1 MSEPDERWLRQYGLD
16 RDPFPEAETPVD
28 FFSRGGRE
36 KQMELLADMASL
48 GRPLVAVIG
57 ESGVGKSTFFH
68 NLLRRLP
75 EQARVARVT
84 AGVFLSSKA
93 LLQAIAR
100 AMGVE
105 ADPDEPLD
113 GLRGRLHASI
123 RERARAGTP
132 CVIMVDDAG
141 ELEGDALAELLSLS
155 ELGLG
160 EQPVR
165 VILFAMPGVRD
176 ALVRATDASR
186 VDGLVHEMMLDRYSL
201 NELRGYLQFRLA
213 RAGLQGASPFA
224 EEDYQEIFRR
234 SGGLPGRANAI
245 AGGMLREP
253 PASGLGT
260 VPMRWLAGGVC
271 AALLLG
277 AVLLLLFSN
286 EDGGQ
291 EAGVETGPADP
302 VRLASSEEIPEEAG
316 EPEAP
321 TTGVEPSATAPT
333 DDAGEWLPVA
343 SAPDAV
349 GETPAAPGNA
359 ADTAEPQPVSPPATD
374 DGTRSDAAVQL
385 LALDPEHFVLQLL
398 VNSSASRARDWIAAR
413 DDPDQYRWFRR
424 ERDGVPQYVVVRG
437 AWPSRAEASRV
448 ADAVAERTG
457 VDAPWIRRVADIQA
471 EIRSP

>member
-1 MSEPDERWLRQYGLD
+1 MSEPEERWLQQYGLD

-93 LLQAIAR
+93 LLQAIGR

-105 ADPDEPLD
+105 ADPDADPDQSIET
-113 GLRGRLHASI
+113 LRGRLHASI
-123 RERARAGTP
+123 RERAAAGTP

-165 VILFAMPGVRD
+165 VILFALPGVRD

-213 RAGLQGASPFA
+213 RAGLKSASPFS

-245 AGGMLREP
+245 AGRMLREP
-253 PASGLGT
+253 PASGL
-260 VPMRWLAGGVC
+260 
-271 AALLLG
+271 
-277 AVLLLLFSN
+277 
-286 EDGGQ
+286 
-291 EAGVETGPADP
+291 
-302 VRLASSEEIPEEAG
+302 
-316 EPEAP
+316 
-321 TTGVEPSATAPT
+321 
-333 DDAGEWLPVA
+333 
-343 SAPDAV
+343 
-349 GETPAAPGNA
+349 A
-359 ADTAEPQPVSPPATD
+359 ADRKS
-374 DGTRSDAAVQL
+374 
-385 LALDPEHFVLQLL
+385 
-398 VNSSASRARDWIAAR
+398 
-413 DDPDQYRWFRR
+413 
-424 ERDGVPQYVVVRG
+424 VV
-437 AWPSRAEASRV
+437 
-448 ADAVAERTG
+448 
-457 VDAPWIRRVADIQA
+457 
-471 EIRSP
+471 